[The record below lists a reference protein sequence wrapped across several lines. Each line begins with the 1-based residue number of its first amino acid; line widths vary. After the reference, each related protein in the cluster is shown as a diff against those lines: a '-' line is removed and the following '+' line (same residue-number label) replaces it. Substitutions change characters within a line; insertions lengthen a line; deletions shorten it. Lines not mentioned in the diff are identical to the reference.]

1 MSAGDIRGLP
11 GFRDFFPEEF
21 ALRRHIFAA
30 WRRVGARYG
39 FTEYDGPPLEP
50 LELYTR
56 KSGTEIVA
64 QLYEFE
70 DKGGRA
76 VALRPEMTPTF
87 ARMMAARAAGLPKPV
102 RWFSIPQLF
111 RYERPQR
118 GRLREHFQLNMDI
131 VGETGPLADAE
142 IIAAGIDALRE
153 LGLGADDIVVRIS
166 DRRLVAA
173 LLESMRIPAAA
184 HLAVFA
190 AVDRLEKEGEAGVR
204 RRLAAAGV
212 SEEQAARLLEA
223 LRLPLA
229 HVADAGDAEGSLAP
243 SAARLAAV
251 FAHLEAGGFGDFLRF
266 DARLVRG
273 LAYYTGTVFEIW
285 DRRDELRAV
294 CGGGRYD
301 DLLHALGGVD
311 LPALGFGMGD
321 VVLAELLR
329 DRGLAPAP
337 ARRVDDYIV
346 CVSEAERPAVLALA
360 RALRDRGRRVLYD
373 LRPRGVGR
381 QFKAA
386 HQAGA
391 GRAIVLGPDEVAR
404 EAASVRDMA
413 SGAERVVALDALA
426 AGGGADGAS
435 VDGTHADGGAE
446 GAA

>member
-1 MSAGDIRGLP
+1 M
-11 GFRDFFPEEF
+11 
-21 ALRRHIFAA
+21 
-30 WRRVGARYG
+30 GARYG

-56 KSGTEIVA
+56 KSGDEIVA

-87 ARMMAARAAGLPKPV
+87 ARMIAARAAGLPKPV

-131 VGETGPLADAE
+131 VGEAGSLADAE

-166 DRRLVAA
+166 DRRLVTA
-173 LLESMRIPAAA
+173 LLEAVRIPAAA

-190 AVDRLEKEGEAGVR
+190 AVDRLEKEGEVGVR

-212 SEEQAARLLEA
+212 SEAQAGRLLDA
-223 LRLPLA
+223 LGLTLEEIAATHAAEGPLA
-229 HVADAGDAEGSLAP
+229 SA
-243 SAARLAAV
+243 AARLATV
-251 FAHLEAGGFGDFLRF
+251 FAHLEAAGFGDFLRF

-301 DLLHALGGVD
+301 DLLRALGGVD

-346 CVSEAERPAVLALA
+346 CVTEAERPAALALA
-360 RALRDRGRRVLYD
+360 RALRDRGRHVLYD
-373 LRPRGVGR
+373 LRSRGVGR

-391 GRAIVLGPDEVAR
+391 GRAIILGPDEVAR
-404 EAASVRDMA
+404 AAASVRDMA
-413 SGAERVVALDALA
+413 SGAERVVALEALA
-426 AGGGADGAS
+426 AADDADDASPGDPPPGGGR
-435 VDGTHADGGAE
+435 E

>member
-1 MSAGDIRGLP
+1 MSSGEIRGLP

-21 ALRRHIFAA
+21 ALRRHIFSA

-56 KSGTEIVA
+56 KSGEEIVA

-70 DKGGRA
+70 DRGGRA

-87 ARMMAARAAGLPKPV
+87 ARMIAARAAGLAKPV

-131 VGETGPLADAE
+131 VGETDPLSDAE

-153 LGLGADDIVVRIS
+153 LGLGSADIVVRIS

-173 LLESMRIPAAA
+173 LLEALGIPAES

-190 AVDRLEKEGEAGVR
+190 AVDRVEKEGEDRVR
-204 RRLAAAGV
+204 ERLAEIGV
-212 SEEQAARLLEA
+212 DAARAKRLFEA
-223 LRLPLA
+223 LRL
-229 HVADAGDAEGSLAP
+229 SLPELTAAYTGEAALEAA
-243 SAARLAAV
+243 AARLTAV
-251 FAHLEAGGFGDFLRF
+251 FSHLEAAELGDFLRF
-266 DARLVRG
+266 DATLVRG

-301 DLLHALGGVD
+301 DLLRALGGVD

-329 DRGLAPAP
+329 DRGLVPSQF
-337 ARRVDDYIV
+337 RRVDDYII
-346 CVSEAERPAVLALA
+346 CVSEAERPAVLGLA
-360 RALRDRGRRVLYD
+360 RALRDRGRHVLYD
-373 LRPRGVGR
+373 LRTRGVGR

-391 GRAIVLGPDEVAR
+391 ARAIVLGPDEVSR
-404 EAASVRDMA
+404 GVASLRDMA
-413 SGAERVVALDALA
+413 SGAEREVPIEVLA
-426 AGGGADGAS
+426 TGGEKRQGS
-435 VDGTHADGGAE
+435 AE
-446 GAA
+446 